1 MQNKGFVKVFAV
13 LLTLVCVFY
22 LSFSFVTRYHMD
34 KAAQDPKGEA
44 HYLDSMQNEKVY
56 LGSYTL
62 KQCREMEIGLGL
74 DLKGGMNVI
83 LEVSVPDVIRALA
96 DNKPDENF
104 NKALNEA
111 AKQAVNSQ
119 DDIITLFVREY
130 QKTAPGAKLSELF
143 ATQQLKDKVNQK
155 SSDAEVEKVLRAEV
169 KAAVEN

>member
-1 MQNKGFVKVFAV
+1 
-13 LLTLVCVFY
+13 
-22 LSFSFVTRYHMD
+22 
-34 KAAQDPKGEA
+34 
-44 HYLDSMQNEKVY
+44 
-56 LGSYTL
+56 
-62 KQCREMEIGLGL
+62 MEISLGL

-130 QKTAPGAKLSELF
+130 QKTAPGAKLSEL
-143 ATQQLKDKVNQK
+143 QKIGKSWLMLKLCLCVSQGIPLWDKCIMEIQK
-155 SSDAEVEKVLRAEV
+155 
-169 KAAVEN
+169 N